1 MPQGQVCG
9 HCRQPKHNIQTC
21 EAYARYETV
30 VEELDETRRQL
41 EEAELALIDEQNI
54 NKFKTVIIS
63 QLKDA
68 INRLTAE
75 RDHLKALL
83 GSFAIPSIGT
93 GKGTSK
99 HPDY

>member
-9 HCRQPKHNIQTC
+9 HCRQPDHNVRTC
-21 EAYARYETV
+21 EAYDRYEAV

-41 EEAELALIDEQNI
+41 EEAQLALIDEQNI
-54 NKFKTVIIS
+54 NKFKTAIIS

-68 INRLTAE
+68 IGRLVEE
-75 RDHLKALL
+75 RDSLKALL
-83 GSFAIPSIGT
+83 GSVAVSSIGT